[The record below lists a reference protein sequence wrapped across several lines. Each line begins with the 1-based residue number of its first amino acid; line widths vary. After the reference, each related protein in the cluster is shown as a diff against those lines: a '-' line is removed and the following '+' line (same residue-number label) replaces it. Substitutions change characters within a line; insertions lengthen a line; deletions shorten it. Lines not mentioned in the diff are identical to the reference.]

1 MLYFILLYLLLL
13 LLLFTIITSSNSSVF
28 VVYNASVCIYTI
40 AHMCSVHIWRLENNF
55 QESVHVFH
63 LVEAVC
69 CPTQSKLAGQT
80 ADSSVSTSHTAIGV
94 LGSLL

>member
-1 MLYFILLYLLLL
+1 VLYFILLYLLLL

-55 QESVHVFH
+55 QESV
-63 LVEAVC
+63 LRIELG
-69 CPTQSKLAGQT
+69 P
-80 ADSSVSTSHTAIGV
+80 IG
-94 LGSLL
+94 LNFKRLTH